1 MVAGRLSY
9 DRSEIRPGIVHLGV
23 GAFCRAHIAVYLD
36 VVLATVPSWGII
48 GVSLRRSDTRD
59 ALAPQGF
66 LYTVAERSGTGM

>member
-1 MVAGRLSY
+1 MVAGQLSY

-36 VVLATVPSWGII
+36 DVLATDPSWGII

-59 ALAPQGF
+59 ALSP
-66 LYTVAERSGTGM
+66 